1 MKTLLV
7 HPLFLIGIAIRL
19 AIVAGAISQPVVD
32 WYAPF
37 LSTSVSQWNMDPW
50 GVWLAHGGSPAAFP
64 YGYVMWLLF
73 LPLTLLGKLVGMAPE
88 HAYALTLGWLTSPCW
103 QCCGVCSPAATA
115 CSSWFTGFLRSRW
128 SPPTGLGTTIWC
140 PSPC

>member
-64 YGYVMWLLF
+64 YGYVMWLVF

-88 HAYALTLGWLTSPCW
+88 HAYAL
-103 QCCGVCSPAATA
+103 
-115 CSSWFTGFLRSRW
+115 
-128 SPPTGLGTTIWC
+128 
-140 PSPC
+140 